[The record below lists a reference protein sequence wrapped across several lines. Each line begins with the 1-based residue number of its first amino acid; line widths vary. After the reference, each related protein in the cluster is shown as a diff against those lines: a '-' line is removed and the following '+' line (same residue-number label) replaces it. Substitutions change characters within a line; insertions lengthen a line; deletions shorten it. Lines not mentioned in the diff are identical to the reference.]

1 MILYNSQASLRK
13 LDSPWAAS
21 LQEQGTGIPRDSVS
35 PPVKWAKMLPL
46 P

>member
-1 MILYNSQASLRK
+1 MILYNSQASLGK

-21 LQEQGTGIPRDSVS
+21 LQEQGPGIPRDSVFL
-35 PPVKWAKMLPL
+35 PIKWAKMLPF